1 MCYNETKHKEDF
13 PCVKTFFMYITS
25 NEENRRDRIIMPDIY
40 YEKLDK
46 MFKELKIEL
55 EDTDDKKKIKEADN
69 FIATFTPQKE
79 PIKIE

>member
-1 MCYNETKHKEDF
+1 M
-13 PCVKTFFMYITS
+13 
-25 NEENRRDRIIMPDIY
+25 MPDIFY
-40 YEKLDK
+40 KEMDK

-79 PIKIE
+79 PIIIE

>member
-1 MCYNETKHKEDF
+1 
-13 PCVKTFFMYITS
+13 
-25 NEENRRDRIIMPDIY
+25 MPDIY
-40 YEKLDK
+40 YEELDK

-79 PIKIE
+79 PIIIE

>member
-1 MCYNETKHKEDF
+1 
-13 PCVKTFFMYITS
+13 
-25 NEENRRDRIIMPDIY
+25 MPDMY
-40 YEKLDK
+40 YERLDK

-69 FIATFTPQKE
+69 FIATFTPQKT

>member
-1 MCYNETKHKEDF
+1 MADKKKINHIELGRKK
-13 PCVKTFFMYITS
+13 
-25 NEENRRDRIIMPDIY
+25 IIMPEIY
-40 YEKLDK
+40 YERLDR

>member
-1 MCYNETKHKEDF
+1 MLHMEW
-13 PCVKTFFMYITS
+13 
-25 NEENRRDRIIMPDIY
+25 RDSFIMPDIY
-40 YEKLDK
+40 YEELDK

-79 PIKIE
+79 PIIIE